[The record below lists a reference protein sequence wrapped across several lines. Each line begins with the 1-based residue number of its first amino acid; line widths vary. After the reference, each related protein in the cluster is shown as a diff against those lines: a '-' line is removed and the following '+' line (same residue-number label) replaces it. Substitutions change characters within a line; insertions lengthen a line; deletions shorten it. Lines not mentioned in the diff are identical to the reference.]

1 MQTYLSDLKA
11 SARPGAARA
20 GVRYLRR
27 VGIALVV
34 IGLIATLLPHIATVG
49 AELMVASMMTLWGAV
64 GLWFSWAIRPA
75 PEWRLGFGAFGVLF
89 LIGVAFLL
97 FPFAG
102 VAALTVLMMLSFL
115 MEGILSILFGLRSSA
130 HVSNWGWLVFSGL
143 CSFAAGIVILF
154 GWPWT
159 ASWTLG
165 LMMGL
170 NFLSTGLS
178 LVMLARPAR
187 TTH

>member
-1 MQTYLSDLKA
+1 MQTHLTDLRI
-11 SARPGAARA
+11 SVRPNDVRA
-20 GVRYLRR
+20 GFKHLRL
-27 VGIALVV
+27 VGIILALLGVLA
-34 IGLIATLLPHIATVG
+34 ILLPYVATFG
-49 AELMVASMMTLWGAV
+49 AEMLVAWMLTFWGGV

-75 PEWRLGFGAFGVLF
+75 PEWRYGAVAFGLLF
-89 LIGVAFLL
+89 LVGVAFVL
-97 FPFAG
+97 FPLAG
-102 VAALTVLMMLSFL
+102 IAALTVLMMLSFL

-130 HVSNWGWLVFSGL
+130 QVSNWGWLVFSGL
-143 CSFAAGIVILF
+143 CSFAAGVVILF

-187 TTH
+187 ALD